1 MHDSLCRRKLV
12 LSTLLILV
20 IVTVST
26 CVVAWHDG
34 YGQLT
39 KISDINEGII
49 PAGTVVTVKGNV
61 TQVLVE
67 FGANTQYVFI
77 SDGGGTLDFEWGEWG
92 DSAPSE
98 HSVIVVRGTVNSES
112 SLRNVT
118 FCDVVWL
125 FN

>member
-1 MHDSLCRRKLV
+1 MHDLLCGRKLV

-20 IVTVST
+20 VVTVST

-61 TQVLVE
+61 TQVLIE
-67 FGANTQYVFI
+67 FIDNTQWVFI
-77 SDGGGTLDFEWGEWG
+77 SDGSGSLHFVWRDT
-92 DSAPSE
+92 APPEQSI
-98 HSVIVVRGTVNSES
+98 VVVRGTVDSES
-112 SLRNVT
+112 SLGNVT